1 MHSTPG
7 AIQTGTGQLRT
18 VTFELKRL
26 DATGALPGGT
36 DLAVRID
43 GESEFKVYV
52 IRVTC
57 SMGENVRF
65 EINHS

>member
-7 AIQTGTGQLRT
+7 VIQTGTGQLRT
-18 VTFELKRL
+18 ASFELKRL

-43 GESEFKVYV
+43 GESEFKLYV

-57 SMGENVRF
+57 SMGANGQLET
-65 EINHS
+65 NHS

>member
-7 AIQTGTGQLRT
+7 VIQTGTGQLRT
-18 VTFELKRL
+18 ATFELKRL

-43 GESEFKVYV
+43 GESDVKVHF
-52 IRVTC
+52 IRVTQA
-57 SMGENVRF
+57 MGD
-65 EINHS
+65 

>member
-7 AIQTGTGQLRT
+7 VIQTGTGQLRT
-18 VTFELKRL
+18 ASFELKRL

-43 GESEFKVYV
+43 GESDVKVHF
-52 IRVTC
+52 IRVTQA
-57 SMGENVRF
+57 MGD
-65 EINHS
+65 